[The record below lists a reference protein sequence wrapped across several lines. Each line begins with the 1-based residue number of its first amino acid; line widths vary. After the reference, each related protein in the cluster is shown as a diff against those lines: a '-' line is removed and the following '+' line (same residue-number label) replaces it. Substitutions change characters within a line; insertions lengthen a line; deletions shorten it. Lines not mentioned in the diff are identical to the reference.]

1 VHTLIAAITFAILW
15 AWVVAH
21 QLALYYIFAVLIEQM
36 PPPDETSGKFYKWF
50 YAVVQ
55 VFAANLRR
63 TKDAAQLPTTVPPAK
78 QP

>member
-1 VHTLIAAITFAILW
+1 VHTFMAAVTFAIFW

-21 QLALYYIFAVLIEQM
+21 QLVLYYIFAVLIEQM

-63 TKDAAQLPTTVPPAK
+63 TKDAAQLPAVPAPAPK
-78 QP
+78 P